1 MGNRFRKISIVLF
14 CTYIAAVILLCLIKT
29 DNFPELPKIFL
40 GIPLDKLTHFIMFF
54 PYTILGYCSFHPA
67 DAVFW
72 RKAAVVAVI
81 LVTGGTL
88 AFSTERL
95 QAMTSYRSFEIMD
108 MAADGCGL
116 AAGAVLTLIYIA
128 TTRK

>member
-1 MGNRFRKISIVLF
+1 MGNRFRKISIALF
-14 CTYIAAVILLCLIKT
+14 CIYIAAVILLCLIKT
-29 DNFPELPKIFL
+29 DSLPELPKSFL
-40 GIPLDKLTHFIMFF
+40 GIPLDKLIHFIMFF
-54 PYTILGYCSFHPA
+54 PFTILGYCTFHPA
-67 DAVFW
+67 DAGFW
-72 RKAAVVAVI
+72 RKAAVLAII
-81 LVTGGTL
+81 LVAGSAF

-95 QAMTSYRSFEIMD
+95 QAMTSYRSFEVMD